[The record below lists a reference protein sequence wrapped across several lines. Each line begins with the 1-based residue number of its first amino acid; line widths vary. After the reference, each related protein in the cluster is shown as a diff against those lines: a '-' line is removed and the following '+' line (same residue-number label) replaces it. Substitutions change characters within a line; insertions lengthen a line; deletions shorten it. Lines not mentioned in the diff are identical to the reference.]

1 MNALTIEEIDQIWKK
16 MEKLELNDV
25 PKLVTNLGKEQPS
38 ILTYL
43 MATGNEILDQ
53 QEREAMLFMGVM
65 IWHIV
70 SEIMSEIPE
79 ITIDMLEDCEENN
92 MAMLEYLAGEPD
104 SEFMDTTENIMAK
117 YHQAELLRYII
128 DRLMEEPD
136 KGIELNADNVGMMV
150 IYLKTIID
158 CLDTA
163 IPAKE
168 KYEM

>member
-1 MNALTIEEIDQIWKK
+1 VNAFTIEEIDQSWKK
-16 MEKLELNDV
+16 MEKLELGDV
-25 PKLVTNLGKEQPS
+25 PKLVNNLGNDQPF

-53 QEREAMLFMGVM
+53 QEREALLFMGVM

-70 SEIMSEIPE
+70 SENISEVPE
-79 ITIDMLEDCEENN
+79 ITLDMLEECDEKN

-104 SEFMDTTENIMAK
+104 SEFMDTTESIMAK

-136 KGIELNADNVGMMV
+136 KGITLNADNIGMMI

-158 CLDTA
+158 CLDEA
-163 IPAKE
+163 IPDNTIDN
-168 KYEM
+168 